1 MYVYTYIY
9 TTMCEMARG
18 NLPYR
23 AGGSAQCSVA
33 TEMEAWRG
41 REVQEGGDIYTYT
54 YSRVTSLCS
63 RNQHNIVKKKKKKLY
78 PNLKKNIS
86 LNQIEEL
93 S

>member
-78 PNLKKNIS
+78 PNLKKKS
-86 LNQIEEL
+86 L
-93 S
+93 